1 MDASSDLRVFVR
13 VMDRGNF
20 SLAASDLGITPS
32 AVSKLISRLEDR
44 LGVKLLERSTRRLAL
59 TPEGETFLARARRIV
74 ADIEEAEAEVA
85 RVRGAPRGKLR
96 INSGTAF
103 GLHQLAPA
111 LADFLA
117 RYPEIDIDLSIT
129 DRLVDLID
137 EQSDIAVR
145 SGHIPEGPFI
155 HRKIADLQRVICAAP
170 SYLARRG
177 TPKVSADLK
186 GHDCIVVAGP
196 GLNRWP
202 FKTRAGIDIVEVRP
216 RVKPTTPKLPCA
228 SRSKA
233 PALFGCRTL
242 LSVDG
247 CALANSWRCC
257 RTCITASL
265 IRSPRSIRAA
275 GTGCRASR
283 CFWNSCTS
291 ASATRRGGLSRL
303 AFECRAVNCNF
314 VTRFRK
320 ARFGPATIVRA
331 GRLPVQATVRLY
343 RRQAA
348 IDAVSDRYAPA

>member
-20 SLAASDLGITPS
+20 SLAANDLGITPS

-44 LGVKLLERSTRRLAL
+44 LGAKLLERSTRRLAL

-117 RYPEIDIDLSIT
+117 RYPEIDVDLSIT

-170 SYLARRG
+170 SYLAQRG
-177 TPKVSADLK
+177 TPATAADLK
-186 GHDCIVVAGP
+186 GHDCVVVAGP

-202 FKTRAGIDIVEVRP
+202 FKSRGGIDIVEVRP
-216 RVKPTTPKLPCA
+216 RVTTDDA
-228 SRSKA
+228 E
-233 PALFGCRTL
+233 
-242 LSVDG
+242 
-247 CALANSWRCC
+247 
-257 RTCITASL
+257 
-265 IRSPRSIRAA
+265 AA
-275 GTGCRASR
+275 V
-283 CFWNSCTS
+283 
-291 ASATRRGGLSRL
+291 RL
-303 AFECRAVNCNF
+303 AVEGAGIVRLSDVIVGGRLRKGELVALLTDVHHSEPYPLAAIYPAGRHLLPRVAVF
-314 VTRFRK
+314 LEFLHE
-320 ARFGPATIVRA
+320 RFGHAPW
-331 GRLPVQATVRLY
+331 RLAQP
-343 RRQAA
+343 
-348 IDAVSDRYAPA
+348 D

>member
-20 SLAASDLGITPS
+20 SSAASDLGITPS

-44 LGVKLLERSTRRLAL
+44 LGVRLLERSTRRLAL

-96 INSGTAF
+96 INSGTAV

-137 EQSDIAVR
+137 EQSDLAVR
-145 SGHIPEGPFI
+145 SGHIPEGPFV

-170 SYLARRG
+170 SYLEKRG
-177 TPKVSADLK
+177 KPQIATDLK
-186 GHDCIVVAGP
+186 GHDCVLVAGP

-202 FKTRAGIDIVEVRP
+202 FKTRSGIEVVEVRP
-216 RVKPTTPKLPCA
+216 RVTTDDA
-228 SRSKA
+228 E
-233 PALFGCRTL
+233 
-242 LSVDG
+242 
-247 CALANSWRCC
+247 
-257 RTCITASL
+257 
-265 IRSPRSIRAA
+265 AA
-275 GTGCRASR
+275 V
-283 CFWNSCTS
+283 
-291 ASATRRGGLSRL
+291 RL
-303 AFECRAVNCNF
+303 AVEGAGIVRLSDVIVGGRLHKGELVALLTDAHHSEPYPLAAIYPAGRHRLPRVAVF
-314 VTRFRK
+314 LEFLHE
-320 ARFGPATIVRA
+320 RFGH
-331 GRLPVQATVRLY
+331 
-343 RRQAA
+343 
-348 IDAVSDRYAPA
+348 APWRIQQPL